1 VLAVL
6 IRPREAAL
14 RRIRTRWL
22 LALFSAATLLASIF
36 KYLTRGG
43 HVHGVLPRLW
53 GLSFYLPI
61 PPQLRVAVLQF
72 ISYSFLVGAVAVIR
86 SADGRGYLLARHR
99 YPIGRRRAEV
109 WGFPGGTVGKYEE
122 IRQALQREIVQEL
135 GMRIAVGRLLVVD
148 ASERPH
154 LDFFFECAARGG
166 GFRPSSEI
174 AAADYFLPDGVPVG
188 TSPQHLRV
196 LQMIEAGSRDG
207 SIWPLF
213 TPVADATDR

>member
-1 VLAVL
+1 
-6 IRPREAAL
+6 L
-14 RRIRTRWL
+14 RAIPARWL
-22 LALFSAATLLASIF
+22 LAPVGAATLLAAAF

-61 PPQLRVAVLQF
+61 PPPLRVAAVRF

-122 IRQALQREIVQEL
+122 IRQALRREIAQEL
-135 GMRIAVGRLLVVD
+135 GISISVGRLLVVD
-148 ASERPH
+148 ASQRPH

-166 GFRPSSEI
+166 EFRPSSEI
-174 AAADYFLPDGVPVG
+174 AQVGYFEPEGVPTG
-188 TSPQHLRV
+188 TSAQHRGV
-196 LQMIEAGSRDG
+196 LQLLEAGPRDG
-207 SIWPLF
+207 AGWPLF
-213 TPVADATDR
+213 APVADATPP

>member
-1 VLAVL
+1 MIPA
-6 IRPREAAL
+6 
-14 RRIRTRWL
+14 RWL
-22 LALFSAATLLASIF
+22 LGLGSAATLLAAIF
-36 KYLTRGG
+36 KYLTREG

-61 PPQLRVAVLQF
+61 PPPLRVAALRF

-99 YPIGRRRAEV
+99 YPIGIRRAEV

-135 GMRIAVGRLLVVD
+135 GMSISVGRLLVVD
-148 ASERPH
+148 MSQRPH
-154 LDFFFECAARGG
+154 LDFFFECAVRGG

-174 AAADYFLPDGVPVG
+174 AEVDYFQPTGVPTG
-188 TSPQHLRV
+188 TSTQHRGL
-196 LQMIEAGSRDG
+196 LQMIEAGARDG
-207 SIWPLF
+207 SNWPLF
-213 TPVADATDR
+213 APAAGATDL

>member
-1 VLAVL
+1 
-6 IRPREAAL
+6 L
-14 RRIRTRWL
+14 RTIHRRWL
-22 LALFSAATLLASIF
+22 LALFPAATLLASIF

-53 GLSFYLPI
+53 GLSFYAPI
-61 PPQLRVAVLQF
+61 PPQLRLAVLRF
-72 ISYSFLVGAVAVIR
+72 ITYSFLVGAVAVIR
-86 SADGRGYLLARHR
+86 APDGRGYLLARHR

-122 IRQALQREIVQEL
+122 IRRALQREIAQEL
-135 GMRIAVGRLLVVD
+135 GMSISVGRLLAVD
-148 ASERPH
+148 LSERPH
-154 LDFFFECAARGG
+154 LDFFFECLVRHG

-174 AAADYFLPDGVPVG
+174 AEVDYFQPDGLPTG
-188 TSPQHLRV
+188 TSTQHIGV

-213 TPVADATDR
+213 TPAADSTDR